1 MKGQTWTIQYLIVG
15 IFGILVSTAAIY
27 SVTYKVPEQEEH
39 IENNTGLVVAKNRSL
54 YDLNGNRLIL
64 EGVNFGNIF
73 LQEGWLSPFAIE
85 PLKNSDGSYQKD
97 KDGNILYPEFAQ
109 EDFYQGLINNPHCG
123 ENNYDKWFEY
133 YFNCW
138 VNDTDYTL
146 LKELNLNA
154 IRLPIYWRDLLNDDF
169 SRKNETTAFK
179 YIDKIISDAKDNG
192 IYIILDLHGVPGS
205 QNGFEHSGVTNQ
217 KVEFWNKIL

>member
-1 MKGQTWTIQYLIVG
+1 MKKSVKILIGVLGSIVG

-85 PLKNSDGSYQKD
+85 PLKIAMDHIKKIRTEISFIQN
-97 KDGNILYPEFAQ
+97 
-109 EDFYQGLINNPHCG
+109 
-123 ENNYDKWFEY
+123 
-133 YFNCW
+133 
-138 VNDTDYTL
+138 L
-146 LKELNLNA
+146 LK
-154 IRLPIYWRDLLNDDF
+154 
-169 SRKNETTAFK
+169 
-179 YIDKIISDAKDNG
+179 KIFI
-192 IYIILDLHGVPGS
+192 
-205 QNGFEHSGVTNQ
+205 
-217 KVEFWNKIL
+217 KV